1 LGETPTAHTVA
12 TAAGVTDYNNV
23 PQIAALAGHDCHMTY
38 NLSIGPLQV
47 GPFSTSHA
55 AQHWAETRG
64 FDDWT
69 LVKVSDPCEAF
80 QAVRTV
86 RERRQPVI

>member
-1 LGETPTAHTVA
+1 
-12 TAAGVTDYNNV
+12 
-23 PQIAALAGHDCHMTY
+23 MTY

-55 AQHWAETRG
+55 AQHWAEING
-64 FDDWT
+64 FDDWL
-69 LVKVSDPCEAF
+69 LVKVADPCEAV

-86 RERRQPVI
+86 CKRFQYTEQFTRFH